1 MILALQSTVLNSVN
15 SFFTILKKIGPEWIC
30 PFFLVGSKS
39 VLLINPSTSLSQRRA
54 SSFGRYLA
62 ETDY

>member
-15 SFFTILKKIGPEWIC
+15 SFLTIFKNIGPEWTC

-39 VLLINPSTSLSQRRA
+39 VLLINPSTSLSQSRA
-54 SSFGRYLA
+54 SSFGRCLT
-62 ETDY
+62 ETDN